1 MKLRHLNAL
10 LPVLLACSVARATEV
25 FCVDSVSEFNAAYA
39 VADEENVEIRMVT
52 GTYDMTDSCIE
63 TNDTCDIDDDVII
76 RGGYAPGCGS
86 RVRDASATV
95 LTRPGGGLTF
105 YTAGSAAS
113 GNGDLLLESLTF
125 RNVPQG
131 IRIGLE
137 NTLNPD
143 AELTMRRVWFDQS
156 GKVVVFRT
164 SAVFMYQSMVT
175 RSSGSCAM
183 AIETDPDDPGFLEHV
198 LLRHV
203 TIAGSD
209 GDGLCIGSSS
219 SDDLADV
226 TMFNSILWDN
236 AGDDLVFDH
245 PNQVPVNLFSNT
257 YATLVGGI
265 AGAVSGTVS
274 TNPQFVS
281 PATGNFELGGSSSVN
296 SGFPLPNSANDFDM
310 KGDARVFSIAADRGA
325 LESAIGSTAT
335 TLTVTST
342 ADAGLGTLRQAL
354 LDANLSP
361 SFNRIVFDI
370 GSTCGPKVINIMS
383 PLPAINTA
391 LHIDGYTQTGAARN
405 TRSIGNDGQICVVL
419 QQGNGSTAVSGLV
432 IASSAD
438 PEIALQI
445 EGLGFSNF
453 LVSAISLA
461 AGNGH
466 SVLGSQFGGVIDA
479 VNLLPSGYGV
489 TVVSNAIGVQIG
501 GPEPGDRNTF
511 GEAVAAAINLT
522 GSFGEFASQA
532 LVQNNYIG
540 LAPNGSTALPND
552 RGIVIYGDNHEVRDN
567 VISSNDGVGILIDGS
582 DAHDNL
588 IRNNLIGLIDGR
600 CTADCE
606 RGNGSHGIHVSDG
619 ATRNTIRENTIA
631 HSGGDGV
638 AVTSASG
645 NPVFAN
651 SMFNNA
657 GEGIDLGDDSLT
669 FNDNDS
675 SAAPSGAGN
684 LDQNYPQLTTAVGTE
699 ALGSVSGT
707 LSSVNAWYRLDFY
720 GVSTCP
726 GFLQFNAGADRLY
739 THHVQITNASG
750 GNDGSA
756 TFSDLAIARVG
767 VGNYFA
773 TPRYIVATAT
783 RMTGNPL
790 AGGKPRHTSEFGP
803 CRLYV
808 LSNLLFSN
816 SFE

>member
-1 MKLRHLNAL
+1 MKLRHLTAL
-10 LPVLLACSVARATEV
+10 LPVLLSCSVARATEV

-183 AIETDPDDPGFLEHV
+183 AIETDPDDPGFLERV

-281 PATGNFELGGSSSVN
+281 PATGNFELGGSASVN
-296 SGFPLPNSANDFDM
+296 SGFPLSNSANDFDM
-310 KGDARVFSIAADRGA
+310 KGDARVFSIVADRGA

-370 GSTCGPKVINIMS
+370 GSSCGPKVINIMS

-391 LHIDGYTQTGAARN
+391 LHIDGYTQTGAVRN
-405 TRSIGNDGQICVVL
+405 TRSIGNDGQICIVL
-419 QQGNGSTAVSGLV
+419 QQGNGSTAV
-432 IASSAD
+432 
-438 PEIALQI
+438 
-445 EGLGFSNF
+445 
-453 LVSAISLA
+453 
-461 AGNGH
+461 
-466 SVLGSQFGGVIDA
+466 
-479 VNLLPSGYGV
+479 
-489 TVVSNAIGVQIG
+489 
-501 GPEPGDRNTF
+501 
-511 GEAVAAAINLT
+511 
-522 GSFGEFASQA
+522 
-532 LVQNNYIG
+532 
-540 LAPNGSTALPND
+540 
-552 RGIVIYGDNHEVRDN
+552 
-567 VISSNDGVGILIDGS
+567 
-582 DAHDNL
+582 
-588 IRNNLIGLIDGR
+588 
-600 CTADCE
+600 
-606 RGNGSHGIHVSDG
+606 
-619 ATRNTIRENTIA
+619 
-631 HSGGDGV
+631 
-638 AVTSASG
+638 
-645 NPVFAN
+645 
-651 SMFNNA
+651 
-657 GEGIDLGDDSLT
+657 
-669 FNDNDS
+669 
-675 SAAPSGAGN
+675 
-684 LDQNYPQLTTAVGTE
+684 
-699 ALGSVSGT
+699 
-707 LSSVNAWYRLDFY
+707 
-720 GVSTCP
+720 
-726 GFLQFNAGADRLY
+726 
-739 THHVQITNASG
+739 
-750 GNDGSA
+750 
-756 TFSDLAIARVG
+756 
-767 VGNYFA
+767 
-773 TPRYIVATAT
+773 
-783 RMTGNPL
+783 
-790 AGGKPRHTSEFGP
+790 
-803 CRLYV
+803 
-808 LSNLLFSN
+808 
-816 SFE
+816 

>member
-1 MKLRHLNAL
+1 MKLRHLTAL
-10 LPVLLACSVARATEV
+10 LPVLLSCSVARATEV

-183 AIETDPDDPGFLEHV
+183 AIETDPDDPGFLERV

-281 PATGNFELGGSSSVN
+281 PATGNFELGGSASVN
-296 SGFPLPNSANDFDM
+296 SGFPLSNSANDFDM
-310 KGDARVFSIAADRGA
+310 KGDARVFSIVADRGA

-370 GSTCGPKVINIMS
+370 GSSCGPKVINIMS

-391 LHIDGYTQTGAARN
+391 LHIDGYTQTGAVRN
-405 TRSIGNDGQICVVL
+405 TRSIGNDGQICIVL

-453 LVSAISLA
+453 LVSAVSLA

-489 TVVSNAIGVQIG
+489 TVVSNAVGVQIG
-501 GPEPGDRNTF
+501 GPDPGDRNTF
-511 GEAVAAAINLT
+511 GEAVAAAISLT

-606 RGNGSHGIHVSDG
+606 RGNGSHGIHVSDS

-669 FNDNDS
+669 LNDNDS
-675 SAAPSGAGN
+675 SGAPAGAGN
-684 LDQNYPQLTTAVGTE
+684 LDQNYPLLTTAVGTE

>member
-1 MKLRHLNAL
+1 M
-10 LPVLLACSVARATEV
+10 
-25 FCVDSVSEFNAAYA
+25 
-39 VADEENVEIRMVT
+39 
-52 GTYDMTDSCIE
+52 
-63 TNDTCDIDDDVII
+63 
-76 RGGYAPGCGS
+76 
-86 RVRDASATV
+86 
-95 LTRPGGGLTF
+95 
-105 YTAGSAAS
+105 
-113 GNGDLLLESLTF
+113 
-125 RNVPQG
+125 
-131 IRIGLE
+131 
-137 NTLNPD
+137 
-143 AELTMRRVWFDQS
+143 
-156 GKVVVFRT
+156 
-164 SAVFMYQSMVT
+164 
-175 RSSGSCAM
+175 
-183 AIETDPDDPGFLEHV
+183 
-198 LLRHV
+198 
-203 TIAGSD
+203 
-209 GDGLCIGSSS
+209 
-219 SDDLADV
+219 
-226 TMFNSILWDN
+226 
-236 AGDDLVFDH
+236 
-245 PNQVPVNLFSNT
+245 
-257 YATLVGGI
+257 
-265 AGAVSGTVS
+265 
-274 TNPQFVS
+274 
-281 PATGNFELGGSSSVN
+281 
-296 SGFPLPNSANDFDM
+296 
-310 KGDARVFSIAADRGA
+310 
-325 LESAIGSTAT
+325 
-335 TLTVTST
+335 
-342 ADAGLGTLRQAL
+342 
-354 LDANLSP
+354 
-361 SFNRIVFDI
+361 
-370 GSTCGPKVINIMS
+370 
-383 PLPAINTA
+383 
-391 LHIDGYTQTGAARN
+391 
-405 TRSIGNDGQICVVL
+405 
-419 QQGNGSTAVSGLV
+419 

-453 LVSAISLA
+453 LVSAVSLA

-489 TVVSNAIGVQIG
+489 TVVSNAVGVQIG
-501 GPEPGDRNTF
+501 GPDPGDRNTF
-511 GEAVAAAINLT
+511 GEAVAAAISLT

-606 RGNGSHGIHVSDG
+606 RGNGSHGIHVSDS

-669 FNDNDS
+669 LNDNDS
-675 SAAPSGAGN
+675 SGAPAGAGN
-684 LDQNYPQLTTAVGTE
+684 LDQNYPLLTTAVGTE